1 MVNEQ
6 ERTRI
11 GAMIR
16 ERRQELGLTLAE
28 LSKLTGLDSPHLSR
42 IEQGKYNVTI
52 DTLSVIATALGKQ
65 ISFG

>member
-1 MVNEQ
+1 
-6 ERTRI
+6 
-11 GAMIR
+11 MIR